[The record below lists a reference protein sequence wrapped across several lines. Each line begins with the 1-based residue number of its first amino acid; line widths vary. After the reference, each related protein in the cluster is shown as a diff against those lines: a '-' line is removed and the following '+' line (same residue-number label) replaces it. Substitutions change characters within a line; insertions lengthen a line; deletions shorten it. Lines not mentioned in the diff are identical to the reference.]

1 MISFSSTEQPRVAF
15 YVRGDMFG
23 ANDQQNAVVNRLR
36 ELDAADLIE
45 GYEVYVWNSRVEL
58 SGAETQPDVTVYREF
73 SSWADAAGVDIDPFF
88 TVRERESFVD
98 GTAREL
104 ILPVMCLAVR
114 DDGELRTVAP
124 HRNGSETNTVQD
136 CLDALE
142 TLESSA
148 RRLTVPVEE

>member
-1 MISFSSTEQPRVAF
+1 MISSSSTEQPRVAF

-98 GTAREL
+98 GIAREL
-104 ILPVMCLAVR
+104 VLPVMCLEVR
-114 DDGELRTVAP
+114 AGDGIDTVAP
-124 HRNGSETNTVQD
+124 YVDDAGTTTVQD
-136 CLDALE
+136 CLDELEALE
-142 TLESSA
+142 PAA
-148 RRLTVPVEE
+148 RPVAAE